1 VGRQEVSV
9 SDLFGN
15 SAGYAAAICYL
26 AAIVGS
32 VYALFAIWAAH
43 AFLRPRRPTPPA
55 SYPPITIL
63 KPLHG
68 AEPDL
73 CANLAT
79 FCRQDYPAAVQVVF
93 GVADRA
99 DPAAAAVR
107 SVVAEFPDRDLE
119 LVISPR
125 RHGANA
131 KVSNLINMQS
141 EARHELLIIS
151 DSDIGVSPDYLATVA
166 ASLGQ
171 PGVGLVTCL
180 YRGAPGTG
188 IWSRLTAAGI
198 DYHFLPNVLV
208 GLKVGLATPCFGST
222 IALTK
227 ATLAQLG
234 GLQSVADQLAD
245 DYALGMAV
253 RRAGLKVAIPPF
265 IVGHMCAER
274 SLHELLLH
282 EIRWARTIRAMDS
295 SGFAGLAV
303 THAVPLA
310 LLGVILGGLTPAAF
324 ILAVALAC
332 RFALQAELRRLFQL
346 HNGIFWLG
354 PIRDILSFVV
364 FVASFLGRRVEWRG
378 QRYGVKADHTLV
390 YYSEAD

>member
-1 VGRQEVSV
+1 VGE
-9 SDLFGN
+9 LFAN
-15 SAGYAAAICYL
+15 SAGSTAYYASVVCYVVAALGC
-26 AAIVGS
+26 A
-32 VYALFAIWAAH
+32 YALFGTTAARDF
-43 AFLRPRRPTPPA
+43 ARSTAAAPPK
-55 SYPPITIL
+55 SFPPVTIL

-73 CANLAT
+73 YAHLAS
-79 FCRQDYPAAVQVVF
+79 FCLQDYPSPVQIVF
-93 GVADRA
+93 GVADPA
-99 DPAAAAVR
+99 DPAVAIVR
-107 SVVAEFPDRDLE
+107 NLVAEFPDRDLA
-119 LVISPR
+119 LVISSR

-141 EARHELLIIS
+141 QARHEVLVIA
-151 DSDIGVSPDYLATVA
+151 DSDIAVPRDYLTTVA
-166 ASLGQ
+166 AALGQ

-180 YRGAPGTG
+180 YCGAAASG
-188 IWSRLTAAGI
+188 IWSRFSAAAI
-198 DYHFLPNVLV
+198 DYHFLPNVLI
-208 GLKVGLATPCFGST
+208 GLKLGLATPCFGST
-222 IALTK
+222 IAVTKTTLTK
-227 ATLAQLG
+227 IG

-245 DYALGMAV
+245 DYGLGMAT
-253 RRAGLKVAIPPF
+253 RRAGLKVAIPPL

-310 LLGVILGGLTPAAF
+310 LLGLIFGGLTPAVF
-324 ILAVALAC
+324 ILAVAIAC

-346 HNGIFWLG
+346 RNGIFWLG

-364 FVASFLGRRVEWRG
+364 FVVSFLGHRVEWRG
-378 QRYGVKADHTLV
+378 QRYGVKADHTLA
-390 YYSEAD
+390 YSSEAD